1 MTTTAPPFLETDPSI
16 LVDSLVAAFESAS
29 GKTLYPAQVERLMV
43 DVMAYREGLV
53 RQTIQYAAEQNLVDF
68 ATGARLEALGRLLG
82 VSSRIAATSA
92 TSTWHLTLPEALV
105 ADYVVPSGF
114 QAMSPSGT
122 AWATVADAL
131 IPAGQ
136 LSVNVDASAAVPGA
150 ADNGFAVGSVFSP
163 LVGNL
168 SISAVTASE
177 GGADAETD
185 DQLRARILL
194 APFGFSVAGSSGAY
208 RFHALGAHPSIVDV
222 AVANIGPGMVGVYP
236 LTVTGLPSAEVKDA
250 VTAAL
255 SDETVRPL
263 CDAVTVSDP
272 TLVLFALEVNL
283 TTFDT
288 ADNAVVLANV
298 QDMARSYVKDRAA
311 GLGRDLIGSQVIKLL
326 SLDGVYKVELVG
338 WADRVLAPN
347 EWADGTTIPTI
358 HLIGSAHG

>member
-1 MTTTAPPFLETDPSI
+1 M
-16 LVDSLVAAFESAS
+16 
-29 GKTLYPAQVERLMV
+29 
-43 DVMAYREGLV
+43 
-53 RQTIQYAAEQNLVDF
+53 
-68 ATGARLEALGRLLG
+68 
-82 VSSRIAATSA
+82 
-92 TSTWHLTLPEALV
+92 

-236 LTVTGLPSAEVKDA
+236 LTVTGLPSTEVKDA